1 MRTGPPTTPRLASC
15 GIVVCS
21 YHRRQLANTA
31 MAKTATELAVAVFAP
46 SSVSARLTIFASQR
60 RKAALMHASARLPW
74 ELCQQRSFRAAKR
87 ARKRA
92 WYTRGHLHAHRCG
105 PQPWYKPCTPARAKR
120 ARCPRGMA
128 RGVRGPAAAQQAKS
142 SGSALRRL
150 RRRFLPVARAAP
162 PHTRAT
168 GQVSREG
175 PAAHLQP
182 PVRARGSTSQVAT
195 AKLWCRSRGAT
206 KLVVS
211 APPQGIA
218 SQAADLVLPATPKGG
233 ASAPA
238 PEVVT
243 GSVLLRHVQ
252 EARREQKEYTR
263 LPGASRSAT
272 FW

>member
-74 ELCQQRSFRAAKR
+74 ELCQQARPFRAAKR

-105 PQPWYKPCTPARAKR
+105 PQPWYKPCSPARAKR

-128 RGVRGPAAAQQAKS
+128 RGVRGPA
-142 SGSALRRL
+142 
-150 RRRFLPVARAAP
+150 
-162 PHTRAT
+162 
-168 GQVSREG
+168 
-175 PAAHLQP
+175 
-182 PVRARGSTSQVAT
+182 VAT
-195 AKLWCRSRGAT
+195 AKFWCRSRGAT

-263 LPGASRSAT
+263 LPGATRSAT

>member
-1 MRTGPPTTPRLASC
+1 MHQRDCHGNYVSKPGPSELRSVHAKGL
-15 GIVVCS
+15 GIRVDTCT
-21 YHRRQLANTA
+21 HI
-31 MAKTATELAVAVFAP
+31 AVD
-46 SSVSARLTIFASQR
+46 
-60 RKAALMHASARLPW
+60 
-74 ELCQQRSFRAAKR
+74 RSHGTNPVR
-87 ARKRA
+87 
-92 WYTRGHLHAHRCG
+92 
-105 PQPWYKPCTPARAKR
+105 
-120 ARCPRGMA
+120 PRGQNVHVAHGEWPMVSEWGLQL
-128 RGVRGPAAAQQAKS
+128 RRLNS

-263 LPGASRSAT
+263 LPGATRSAT